1 MALFG
6 RKLTTAEQVLEAY
19 KNLSDEEKTK
29 FEQSLKDRVDESVGE
44 QEHDDGNE
52 DTQTAADRV
61 DESEGEERAEEADKE
76 ETETA
81 EEEPK
86 DEGGEEEVP
95 VEEETQPEEL
105 PAEEEEEETEAS
117 TEEVEERADETYK
130 AIAARIDELV
140 ARLEKLEQLVIDSE
154 EGGKAGEFGATQSGD
169 MSGDEEETDDDRV
182 MRTFYGHAYRK

>member
-61 DESEGEERAEEADKE
+61 DESEGEERAEETDKE

-86 DEGGEEEVP
+86 DEDD
-95 VEEETQPEEL
+95 EEETQPEEL
-105 PAEEEEEETEAS
+105 PAEEEEKETEAS
-117 TEEVEERADETYK
+117 TEEVEEREDETYQ
-130 AIAARIDELV
+130 AMAARIDELV

-182 MRTFYGHAYRK
+182 MRAFYGHAYRK

>member
-6 RKLTTAEQVLEAY
+6 KKLTTAEQVLEAY
-19 KNLSDEEKTK
+19 KNLSDEERTK

-61 DESEGEERAEEADKE
+61 DESEGEERAEE
-76 ETETA
+76 TETA

-86 DEGGEEEVP
+86 DEGGEEVP

-105 PAEEEEEETEAS
+105 PAEEEEEEENAAS
-117 TEEVEERADETYK
+117 TEEFEERADETYQ
-130 AIAARIDELV
+130 AMAARIDELV

-182 MRTFYGHAYRK
+182 MRNFYGHAYRR

>member
-19 KNLSDEEKTK
+19 KNLSDEERTK

-81 EEEPK
+81 KEEPK
-86 DEGGEEEVP
+86 DEDD
-95 VEEETQPEEL
+95 EEETQPEEL

-117 TEEVEERADETYK
+117 TEEVEERADETYQ
-130 AIAARIDELV
+130 AMAARIDELV

-182 MRTFYGHAYRK
+182 MRAFYGHAYRK

>member
-19 KNLSDEEKTK
+19 KNLSDEERTK

-81 EEEPK
+81 KEEPE
-86 DEGGEEEVP
+86 DEDD
-95 VEEETQPEEL
+95 EEETQPEEL

-117 TEEVEERADETYK
+117 TEEVEERADETYQ

-182 MRTFYGHAYRK
+182 MRAFYGHAYRK

>member
-19 KNLSDEEKTK
+19 KNLSDEERTK

-61 DESEGEERAEEADKE
+61 DESEGEERAEEVDKE

-81 EEEPK
+81 KEEPE
-86 DEGGEEEVP
+86 DEDD
-95 VEEETQPEEL
+95 EEETQPEEL

-117 TEEVEERADETYK
+117 TEEVEERADETYQ
-130 AIAARIDELV
+130 AMAARIDELV

-182 MRTFYGHAYRK
+182 MRAFYGHAYRK

>member
-52 DTQTAADRV
+52 DTQSAADRV
-61 DESEGEERAEEADKE
+61 DESEGEERAEETDKE

-86 DEGGEEEVP
+86 DEDDE
-95 VEEETQPEEL
+95 EEETQPEEL

-117 TEEVEERADETYK
+117 TEEVEERADETYQ
-130 AIAARIDELV
+130 AMAARIDELV

-182 MRTFYGHAYRK
+182 MRAFYGHAYRK

>member
-19 KNLSDEEKTK
+19 KNLSDEERTK

-81 EEEPK
+81 KEEPE
-86 DEGGEEEVP
+86 DD
-95 VEEETQPEEL
+95 EEETQPEEL
-105 PAEEEEEETEAS
+105 PAEEEEKETEAS
-117 TEEVEERADETYK
+117 TEEVEERADETYQ

-169 MSGDEEETDDDRV
+169 MGGDEEETDDDRV
-182 MRTFYGHAYRK
+182 MRNFYGHAYRK

>member
-19 KNLSDEEKTK
+19 KNLSDEERTK

-81 EEEPK
+81 KEEPE
-86 DEGGEEEVP
+86 DEDD
-95 VEEETQPEEL
+95 EEETQPEEL

-117 TEEVEERADETYK
+117 TEEVEERADETYQ
-130 AIAARIDELV
+130 AMAARIDELV

-182 MRTFYGHAYRK
+182 MRAFYGHAYRK

>member
-61 DESEGEERAEEADKE
+61 DESEGEERAEEVDKE

-81 EEEPK
+81 KEEPK
-86 DEGGEEEVP
+86 DEDD
-95 VEEETQPEEL
+95 EEETQPEEL

-117 TEEVEERADETYK
+117 TEEVEEREDETYQ
-130 AIAARIDELV
+130 AMAARIDELV

-182 MRTFYGHAYRK
+182 MRAFYGHAYRK

>member
-81 EEEPK
+81 KEEPK
-86 DEGGEEEVP
+86 DEDDE
-95 VEEETQPEEL
+95 EEETQPEEL

-117 TEEVEERADETYK
+117 TEEVEERADETYQ
-130 AIAARIDELV
+130 AMAARIDELV

-182 MRTFYGHAYRK
+182 MRAFYGHAYRK

>member
-19 KNLSDEEKTK
+19 KNLSDEERTK

-81 EEEPK
+81 KEEPE
-86 DEGGEEEVP
+86 DEDD
-95 VEEETQPEEL
+95 EEETQPEEL

-117 TEEVEERADETYK
+117 TEEVEEREDETYQ
-130 AIAARIDELV
+130 AMAARIDELV

-182 MRTFYGHAYRK
+182 MRAFYGHAYRK

>member
-19 KNLSDEEKTK
+19 KNLSDEERTK

-86 DEGGEEEVP
+86 DEDD
-95 VEEETQPEEL
+95 EEETQPEEL
-105 PAEEEEEETEAS
+105 PAEEEEEETAAS
-117 TEEVEERADETYK
+117 TEDVEERADETYQ

-169 MSGDEEETDDDRV
+169 MGGDEEETDDDRV
-182 MRTFYGHAYRK
+182 MRAFYGHAYRK

>member
-19 KNLSDEEKTK
+19 KNLSDEERTK

-61 DESEGEERAEEADKE
+61 DESEGEERAEEADEE

-81 EEEPK
+81 KEEPE
-86 DEGGEEEVP
+86 DEDD
-95 VEEETQPEEL
+95 EEETQPEEL

-117 TEEVEERADETYK
+117 TEEVEERADETYQ

-182 MRTFYGHAYRK
+182 MRAFYGHAYRK

>member
-81 EEEPK
+81 KEEPE
-86 DEGGEEEVP
+86 DEDD
-95 VEEETQPEEL
+95 EEETQPEEL

-117 TEEVEERADETYK
+117 TEEVEERADETYQ
-130 AIAARIDELV
+130 AMAARIDELV

-182 MRTFYGHAYRK
+182 MRAFYGHAYRK